1 MTSIDC
7 LEPKKQKKMRSLK
20 FFVITQ
26 TKDEYPAVVDKSF
39 KKGMIYPGPHFYIF
53 KMDYTPGK
61 EEYQIAKMRPI
72 FERCGT
78 VRDSLLNATGIG
90 ITIHNPS
97 GEDLSE
103 DAKQKIAMIIK
114 TLSDDF
120 GIIQYQIVTDEI
132 SDDAFVDTTYLP
144 ALVASTPS
152 IFNKR
157 I

>member
-1 MTSIDC
+1 
-7 LEPKKQKKMRSLK
+7 
-20 FFVITQ
+20 
-26 TKDEYPAVVDKSF
+26 
-39 KKGMIYPGPHFYIF
+39 MIYPAPHFYIF
-53 KMDYTPGK
+53 KMDYKSET

-72 FERCGT
+72 AERCGT
-78 VRDSLLNATGIG
+78 VRDSSLNAAGVG

-114 TLSDDF
+114 TLADDF

-152 IFNKR
+152 IFTRR